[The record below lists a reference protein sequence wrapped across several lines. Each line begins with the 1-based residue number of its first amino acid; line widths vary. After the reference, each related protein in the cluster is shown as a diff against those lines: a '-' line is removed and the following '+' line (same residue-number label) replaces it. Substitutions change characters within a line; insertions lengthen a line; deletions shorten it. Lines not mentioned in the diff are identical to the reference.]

1 MQRPRSH
8 VPTLLLALLILYGSL
23 YPFRYVAPASFRA
36 SLVAFLSDGRLWTS
50 RGDELGNVA
59 LFVPLGAVVAISL
72 AGTAR
77 RRVALVAGFLACVAL
92 SFVIQ
97 VLQIYFPPREAGLA
111 DVLANAAGTLVGMA
125 CGWLIARTRQLHLP
139 HVGPEVW
146 VVLAILAA
154 WMLGN
159 LWPFVPS
166 IDWQGWKESVKPLFI
181 RPTIGWTSLLF
192 HLVAV
197 YMLGELIGSVVPPE
211 RRNRL
216 VGLLIGMTATGKLVI
231 VGQTLQPSFLIG
243 SALGVVTL
251 PAFRRLARFR
261 VPVLL
266 SLLFAI
272 YTARSVLPLELRD
285 APADISW
292 IPFAS
297 LLNGE
302 MDINAASLGNAIYF
316 FAGMVWL
323 VARMHGRVMPVTIAL
338 ACWVTLI
345 EFAQRWLDGHGAD
358 TTPPLLALAAGL
370 AIRLAGVPHEPASG
384 TPSPTAPTRGD
395 ASAPRAA
402 VLATRHDR

>member
-1 MQRPRSH
+1 MPDRLP
-8 VPTLLLALLILYGSL
+8 G
-23 YPFRYVAPASFRA
+23 
-36 SLVAFLSDGRLWTS
+36 LV
-50 RGDELGNVA
+50 
-59 LFVPLGAVVAISL
+59 GAVFDYGGSAADRWNELRPSVGAAMYRL
-72 AGTAR
+72 AQESITNALRHAR
-77 RRVALVAGFLACVAL
+77 NATR
-92 SFVIQ
+92 I
-97 VLQIYFPPREAGLA
+97 
-111 DVLANAAGTLVGMA
+111 DV
-125 CGWLIARTRQLHLP
+125 C
-139 HVGPEVW
+139 
-146 VVLAILAA
+146 
-154 WMLGN
+154 
-159 LWPFVPS
+159 
-166 IDWQGWKESVKPLFI
+166 
-181 RPTIGWTSLLF
+181 
-192 HLVAV
+192 VAV

-216 VGLLIGMTATGKLVI
+216 VGLLIVMTATGKLVI